1 METINHSITVA
12 KKIVRKIRLL
22 TVVLDGSQDY

>member
-1 METINHSITVA
+1 METINHPITVA